1 MTLYNILKK
10 TGADL
15 AVQRVEFDGQK
26 EIDYS
31 LRNDKLDPQN
41 NQQDLNDYKLWEK
54 ETETANSHAPKTEFN
69 VYIYNEIKADHEI
82 INKIIQEFADKI
94 VIDSTFTT
102 IIGISDYEATEIIR
116 RVGDA
121 KEVYQ
126 KM

>member
-1 MTLYNILKK
+1 MTLYNMLKN

-15 AVQRVEFDGQK
+15 AVQRVEFD
-26 EIDYS
+26 D
-31 LRNDKLDPQN
+31 
-41 NQQDLNDYKLWEK
+41 
-54 ETETANSHAPKTEFN
+54 
-69 VYIYNEIKADHEI
+69 EIKADHEI

-126 KM
+126 KR